1 MARPVCLLT
10 NPIEPTATRRLAE
23 HCTVNTLEQTDADT
37 IRAAART
44 AQIVIVRTPLP
55 DDLFDTCPSLIA
67 AIRHGAGVDM
77 IPLAARVLRSVG
89 IPMNCPRGI
98 WRTRPRL

>member
-1 MARPVCLLT
+1 MPRPEVLLT

-44 AQIVIVRTPLP
+44 AQVVIGGAPIRRRTVGWSRTASCLARRMIRSLDSGSPY
-55 DDLFDTCPSLIA
+55 TSSATRTSNWGRGWPSA
-67 AIRHGAGVDM
+67 QYGG
-77 IPLAARVLRSVG
+77 P
-89 IPMNCPRGI
+89 
-98 WRTRPRL
+98 